1 MSRLV
6 HLLDDISL
14 GGVTKMIEAMMSAE
28 QLKEHDQDILKV
40 NLARPEVRNLN
51 ADTIIV
57 HFSLSWWALPFLYA
71 LRKANPT
78 SQLIL
83 VEHSYNRDFEK
94 LRVPSIRRFRLMLK
108 LTYRVFDQVVAVSEC
123 QANWIRKSNIIDG
136 EKQLVVINPLKDIS
150 ELHTIP
156 IPLSESKKR
165 VFTVGAYG
173 RFSEEKGFNTL
184 IDAMKLLR
192 NHPIRLRLGGYG
204 PLEKEIEQQIS
215 GEENIEFVG
224 KVENLP
230 GFLQSVNAVAIPS
243 HIETFGLVG
252 LEARAAGL
260 PIIASD
266 IDGLR
271 EQVRN
276 SGLCVQSGNELELAS
291 AINAMS
297 RTDLIS
303 LSKQAR
309 QSTRGYLET
318 QVQAWCE
325 LLNHATSRIA

>member
-1 MSRLV
+1 
-6 HLLDDISL
+6 
-14 GGVTKMIEAMMSAE
+14 
-28 QLKEHDQDILKV
+28 
-40 NLARPEVRNLN
+40 
-51 ADTIIV
+51 
-57 HFSLSWWALPFLYA
+57 
-71 LRKANPT
+71 
-78 SQLIL
+78 
-83 VEHSYNRDFEK
+83 
-94 LRVPSIRRFRLMLK
+94 MLK
-108 LTYRVFDQVVAVSEC
+108 LAYRVFNQIVAVSEC
-123 QANWIRKSNIIDG
+123 QANWIRKSNIIG
-136 EKQLVVINPLKDIS
+136 SS
-150 ELHTIP
+150 ELRAIP
-156 IPLSESKKR
+156 IPLNESKKR

-192 NHPIRLRLGGYG
+192 NHSIRLRLGGYG
-204 PLEKEIEQQIS
+204 PLQKELEQQIA
-215 GEENIEFVG
+215 GEEHIEFVG
-224 KVENLP
+224 KVENLSE
-230 GFLQSVNAVAIPS
+230 FLQSVNAVVIPS

-291 AINAMS
+291 AIDTMS

-309 QSTRGYLET
+309 QTTTGYLEK
-318 QVQAWCE
+318 QVQAWCG
-325 LLNHATSRIA
+325 LLNQASSKIA